1 MKLKSILS
9 KSMLV
14 ALFGVVISPL
24 YVANATTCEEGNVK
38 DCIAKASQYLNDEPK
53 KAEAYYDKAL
63 PSLFDPCNTDDGFA
77 CLVLGDYNL
86 KIVKNLP
93 KAKYYYEKSCDL
105 KNGDGCDLLA
115 HMYLDE
121 KNIEKARELSEKGCK
136 LANDKACNTLSNIY
150 KNAYSI
156 AKEQALERE
165 KLEQQNSAQNT
176 ESSDTQ
182 KETKAK

>member
-1 MKLKSILS
+1 
-9 KSMLV
+9 
-14 ALFGVVISPL
+14 
-24 YVANATTCEEGNVK
+24 
-38 DCIAKASQYLNDEPK
+38 
-53 KAEAYYDKAL
+53 
-63 PSLFDPCNTDDGFA
+63 
-77 CLVLGDYNL
+77 
-86 KIVKNLP
+86 
-93 KAKYYYEKSCDL
+93 
-105 KNGDGCDLLA
+105 
-115 HMYLDE
+115 MYLDE

-165 KLEQQNSAQNT
+165 KLEQQNSTQNT